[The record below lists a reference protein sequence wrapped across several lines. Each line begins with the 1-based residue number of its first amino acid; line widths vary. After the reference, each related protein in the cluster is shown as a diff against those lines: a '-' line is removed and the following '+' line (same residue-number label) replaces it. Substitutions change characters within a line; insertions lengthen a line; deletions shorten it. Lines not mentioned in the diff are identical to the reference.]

1 MKELLEEIYF
11 HIKMLQDGNID
22 NDDFSNAIEQVW
34 EHYYYNK
41 LWNIKWVTIN

>member
-1 MKELLEEIYF
+1 MEDLLDELQF
-11 HIKMLQDGNID
+11 HIKMLNNGSID

-41 LWNIKWVTIN
+41 L